1 MNKIKQ
7 LSFLLFIFS
16 VLAFSYPVTQV
27 FAQGGG
33 QCDSNPA
40 CNPASVNC
48 CGQCDSNP
56 ACNPND
62 PNGIPCCSLEGNNMT
77 NGSKPHGGFEPPRH
91 PGTPNDPPGSI
102 LLVKKL
108 EKMSHELKECQSL
121 TKELKSASQPAARSS
136 QPPAQ
141 CAPDPGKVSLCAPH
155 RIFPAQ
161 EELGLRQL
169 LFNLGI
175 MQRPE
180 TGLNMDKLLHIARM
194 HREYCQQ
201 GD

>member
-1 MNKIKQ
+1 MN
-7 LSFLLFIFS
+7 
-16 VLAFSYPVTQV
+16 
-27 FAQGGG
+27 
-33 QCDSNPA
+33 
-40 CNPASVNC
+40 
-48 CGQCDSNP
+48 
-56 ACNPND
+56 
-62 PNGIPCCSLEGNNMT
+62 
-77 NGSKPHGGFEPPRH
+77 
-91 PGTPNDPPGSI
+91 
-102 LLVKKL
+102 
-108 EKMSHELKECQSL
+108 HELKECQSL